1 MGCEKVNGQDMYMY
15 MESMFPN
22 YDPMAS
28 FKKMDDEAKD
38 GFNMMVCH
46 PGYLDHYIMS
56 VSSLTTPRVLEADFL
71 TSEELKVYIKENDI
85 HLYTYDEV

>member
-1 MGCEKVNGQDMYMY
+1 MV
-15 MESMFPN
+15 
-22 YDPMAS
+22 
-28 FKKMDDEAKD
+28 DEAKD